1 MVFEIDVDALTSIP
15 LPKPAA
21 VSKFQPMH
29 RDVSLLVPGNVTAAS
44 IFDAVAKLRATRAGA
59 VIDDFRLFDVYCPE
73 GAAEKSMAFRL
84 TLSSKTEEALAEDAA
99 DAAVASVVDVLTS
112 LGCRQRA

>member
-1 MVFEIDVDALTSIP
+1 
-15 LPKPAA
+15 
-21 VSKFQPMH
+21 
-29 RDVSLLVPGNVTAAS
+29 
-44 IFDAVAKLRATRAGA
+44 
-59 VIDDFRLFDVYCPE
+59 
-73 GAAEKSMAFRL
+73 MAFRL